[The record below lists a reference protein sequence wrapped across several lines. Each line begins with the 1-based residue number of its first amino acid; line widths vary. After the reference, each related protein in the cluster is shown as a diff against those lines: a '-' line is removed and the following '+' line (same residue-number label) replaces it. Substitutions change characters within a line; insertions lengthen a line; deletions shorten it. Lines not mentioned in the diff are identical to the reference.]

1 MVNGI
6 WIFMIVGGFIFA
18 LFMGNLSEATQGA
31 LEGAKSA
38 VDLCIGLSGVYAL
51 WLGLMKIAEKSG
63 LVGGLSRRMGRIMKA
78 LFPDVPPG
86 HPAMGAMAM
95 NIMAN
100 VLGLGNA
107 ATPLGIQA
115 MHELQTLN
123 RYGDRATHDM
133 SMFLIINTSSVQL
146 IPATVIALR
155 SSYGSLNPGEII
167 GTSLIATTCSTMAGI
182 VSAKMF
188 RRYYRS

>member
-123 RYGDRATHDM
+123 RNGDRATHDM